1 MKAAVLVK
9 NKSKLKIIND
19 LTPPP
24 LKKGQLLIK
33 IKYSGIC
40 HSQLMEIDGKRGI
53 DKWLPHLLGHEGSGI
68 VVKKHKT
75 VKRFKIG

>member
-19 LTPPP
+19 LTPP

-33 IKYSGIC
+33 LNILVFVIAN
-40 HSQLMEIDGKRGI
+40 
-53 DKWLPHLLGHEGSGI
+53 
-68 VVKKHKT
+68 
-75 VKRFKIG
+75 